1 MQIKFHNHSKVTPKN
16 GRRNKN
22 GGGELLLLEGEEGT
36 GEERSDRDTNQLK
49 QILKGD
55 FKDALESDQAPFEAV
70 LEESR
75 NAVISKS

>member
-1 MQIKFHNHSKVTPKN
+1 MTPKN

-22 GGGELLLLEGEEGT
+22 GGGELLLLEDEEGGI
-36 GEERSDRDTNQLK
+36 GEERSDRDTKQLK

-55 FKDALESDQAPFEAV
+55 FKDALETDQAPFEAV